1 MPMCYGT
8 RAFLTI
14 DNLENT
20 LFLSLILL
28 NLLSL
33 HKNLMNVINLGLSNS
48 IFNCFI
54 SELRC
59 TKTQGDSMRFR
70 KNLERVGEI
79 FAYEISKQLNY
90 NIREIHTPLDD
101 IKMPQCTDKVVVAS
115 ILRAGLPLHTG
126 LLNYFDKAENAFI
139 SSYRKY
145 LPNGEFKINFEY
157 LSSPNTQDKTL
168 ILADPMLATGH
179 SMEVSYNA
187 ILKQGKPTHTH
198 IVSVI
203 ASRTGVEYIKE
214 YLGNENTTL
223 WVGAIDEVLTEKSY
237 ISPGLGDAG
246 DLAFGEKLG

>member
-1 MPMCYGT
+1 
-8 RAFLTI
+8 
-14 DNLENT
+14 
-20 LFLSLILL
+20 
-28 NLLSL
+28 
-33 HKNLMNVINLGLSNS
+33 MNVINLGLNNS
-48 IFNCFI
+48 LFNCFI
-54 SELRC
+54 TEIRC
-59 TKTQGDSMRFR
+59 AKTQTDSMRFR
-70 KNLERVGEI
+70 KNLERIGEI
-79 FAYEISKQLNY
+79 FAYEISKRLAY
-90 NIREIHTPLDD
+90 DIEEIHTPLDV
-101 IKMPQCTDKVVVAS
+101 IHMPKCRDKVVVAS

-157 LSSPNTQDKTL
+157 LSSPSIENKL
-168 ILADPMLATGH
+168 LVLADPMLATGY

-187 ILKQGKPTHTH
+187 MLKQGMPKHTH

-203 ASRTGVEYIKE
+203 ASRSGVEYIQ
-214 YLGNENTTL
+214 ENFGKRNATL